1 MFRGIKLNSEA
12 IILSPVSCRVFRW
25 KKIAISGPS
34 SHVKILFQKFKKK
47 WKNSSNYYFDVCSFK
62 NTIFYLKLFLQ
73 ISNSWSSQVHNWC
86 GKVLYKFLELSTPFT

>member
-1 MFRGIKLNSEA
+1 MFKGIKLNSEA

-47 WKNSSNYYFDVCSFK
+47 KNGRTVL
-62 NTIFYLKLFLQ
+62 TIILMSAGLKIHFF
-73 ISNSWSSQVHNWC
+73 I
-86 GKVLYKFLELSTPFT
+86 